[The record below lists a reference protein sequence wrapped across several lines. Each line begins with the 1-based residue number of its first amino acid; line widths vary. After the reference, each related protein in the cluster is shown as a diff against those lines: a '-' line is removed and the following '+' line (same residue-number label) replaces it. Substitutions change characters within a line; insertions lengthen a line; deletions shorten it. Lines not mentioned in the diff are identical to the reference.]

1 MAQQRFIP
9 EARGEMDKTKYR
21 QLFQNKVVMFKES
34 TGGQGGVLERGLMG
48 AGLSSLRD

>member
-1 MAQQRFIP
+1 MALQRFIP

-34 TGGQGGVLERGLMG
+34 TGVKEGAWKGDCWGQT
-48 AGLSSLRD
+48 